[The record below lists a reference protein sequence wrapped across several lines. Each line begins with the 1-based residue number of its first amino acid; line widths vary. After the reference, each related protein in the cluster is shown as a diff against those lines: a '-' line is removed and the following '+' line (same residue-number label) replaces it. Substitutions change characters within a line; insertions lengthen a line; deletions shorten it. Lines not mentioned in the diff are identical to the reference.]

1 MMKKKILTI
10 SLTLLFLVSTTGLPI
25 YSHYCEMMKQKSL
38 SECEVCTIEMQKV
51 ETSCCEI
58 ENVEVQVQIIAQN
71 PVCCQ
76 DEFVYNKVEDKFL
89 YSKSE
94 TTFLLSFENFCQTV
108 ALFPPSIDFQK
119 NESFF
124 CDSSPPFLI
133 NPELHLTNSIF
144 LN

>member
-1 MMKKKILTI
+1 MMKKKISILTLTI
-10 SLTLLFLVSTTGLPI
+10 LFLVATTGLPI

-38 SECEVCTIEMQKV
+38 SDCDVCIIEMQKV

-58 ENVEVQVQIIAQN
+58 ENVEVQVQITSQN

-76 DEFVYNKVEDKFL
+76 DEFVYNKVEDDFL

-94 TTFLLSFENFCQTV
+94 ITFLLTFENFCQPAAV
-108 ALFPPSIDFQK
+108 IPASIDFQT

-133 NPELHLTNSIF
+133 DPELHITNSVLLI
-144 LN
+144 